1 MRKPIAMF
9 FLCIAA
15 SLLNLAI
22 NKLCLLLDF
31 PLYLDTILTVSVTL
45 LYGPMWG
52 SLTGTL
58 TNIIANTLVLD
69 VYGWAS
75 YLFALCNIATALLTW
90 LFVRFFPRELSFEAS
105 VNRYAAATQT
115 FPGNKP
121 EKPMNPSLESR
132 RLDEV
137 LNRLIVLVFLAFA
150 LCIAMSLL
158 GGLISAFIQFLL
170 ASSGSAQPNPAA
182 TQLSSTL
189 FRQHIPVVAVE
200 ILSRIPMNVID
211 RLITVFAA
219 YGIANAI
226 GRLRTSHTKT
236 QRH

>member
-1 MRKPIAMF
+1 MRKTIVML

-22 NKLCLLLDF
+22 NKLCLLVDF
-31 PLYLDTILTVSVTL
+31 PLYLDTVLTVSVTL
-45 LYGPMWG
+45 LYGPVWG
-52 SLTGTL
+52 SLTGAL

-90 LFVRFFPRELSFEAS
+90 LFVRFFMRELGFEAS
-105 VNRYAAATQT
+105 VRQNKVETQNL
-115 FPGNKP
+115 PGPN
-121 EKPMNPSLESR
+121 LESR
-132 RLDEV
+132 RLDTV
-137 LNRLIVLVFLAFA
+137 MNRLIVLVFLAFV
-150 LCIAMSLL
+150 LCIAMSIL

-189 FRQHIPVVAVE
+189 FSRQLPVVAVE
-200 ILSRIPMNVID
+200 ILSRIPINIID

-219 YGIANAI
+219 YGIAKAVS
-226 GRLRTSHTKT
+226 RLRKPIFHL
-236 QRH
+236 QRPHNSPY